1 MSNERVSFLES
12 QLIKEAEKCT
22 VCLRLFVCIP
32 VFLKERVDI
41 VSKRTARQIECE
53 KKRTVA
59 TEEGKNIQGV
69 LFLCACVSL

>member
-32 VFLKERVDI
+32 VCLKERVDI
-41 VSKRTARQIECE
+41 VSKRTARQIEHE
-53 KKRTVA
+53 KR
-59 TEEGKNIQGV
+59 EQ
-69 LFLCACVSL
+69 